1 MEPNQQNKIN
11 EQKRTRDMEIK
22 NKLDSDQKGGERIL
36 GERRRRV
43 RLRNMHKGPMD
54 KDNGL
59 GMSLGVGVGR
69 DRGEQQGGKNW
80 DNCN

>member
-1 MEPNQQNKIN
+1 MEVK
-11 EQKRTRDMEIK
+11 D
-22 NKLDSDQKGGERIL
+22 KLMVNRRAGGGERRL

>member
-1 MEPNQQNKIN
+1 M
-11 EQKRTRDMEIK
+11 
-22 NKLDSDQKGGERIL
+22 IL
-36 GERRRRV
+36 
-43 RLRNMHKGPMD
+43 HKGPMD

-80 DNCN
+80 TIVTKQQ